1 MRRFPLGVAAVTLL
15 GLLGAGTLTACGGS
29 GSEDRSAASGSTESD
44 WVVQSTFDKAFT
56 VVKGVDYLPFQYKID
71 GCYARA
77 LYMSMELAS
86 NKIESNAVFAFA
98 QPGAPLVVGPI
109 QWGYHV
115 APMIE
120 VGTTAENAVH
130 TVIDPALS
138 DRPLTQDEW
147 VTMMGHPATEAADQ
161 QPQMLFVPGSDYA
174 PAEAMADTDHANFDT
189 PNFHELAP
197 FRASDI
203 QSACGVMH
211 NYLTLE
217 TGSTPDEVHRKQT
230 KLVARSTALLAAL
243 AANGKLTADVA
254 FSAETCAASP

>member
-1 MRRFPLGVAAVTLL
+1 MSHSQRRA
-15 GLLGAGTLTACGGS
+15 GLLTFIAAACTLMACGGS
-29 GSEDRSAASGSTESD
+29 ESNDGSSAAGSTESD
-44 WVVQSTFDKAFT
+44 WVVQSAFDKAFT

-77 LYMSMELAS
+77 LYMSMELAANS
-86 NKIESNAVFAFA
+86 IESNAVFAFA

-109 QWGYHV
+109 EWGYHV

-120 VGTTAENAVH
+120 VGTSAGNAVH

-138 DRPLTQDEW
+138 DQPITQDQW
-147 VTMMGHPATEAADQ
+147 VAMMGHPTDEPASQ

-174 PAEAMADTDHANFDT
+174 PAEAIADTAHADFDT
-189 PNFHELAP
+189 PNFHDLAP

-217 TGSTPDEVHRKQT
+217 QGSSPDEVQRKQT
-230 KLVARSTALLAAL
+230 KLLARSTSLLTAL
-243 AANGKLTADVA
+243 AASGKLTADVE
-254 FSAETCAASP
+254 FSVETCAATP